1 MTLHL
6 ADKFTLPLDT
16 VTESI
21 AILARKRAGKS
32 HTAKRLVEQLH
43 KAHQQIVIIDPK
55 GDWWGIRS
63 SADGKGPGL
72 PIVILGGEHG
82 DVPLEAGSGELV
94 ARMVVQDRVSALLD
108 LARFRKHEVA
118 TFMTAFL
125 EALYRLKGQERYR
138 TPMMLVIDEADAI
151 APQRP
156 MKGEERMLGAAE
168 DIVRRGG
175 QRGVGVSLVSQ
186 RAAVLN
192 KNVLT
197 QASILVTLCTTGSQD
212 LDALDEW
219 IKKHGEPEKRAQL
232 MAAVAKLPRGTAW
245 FWAPG
250 WPDEEGIFRQV
261 RILPIETFD
270 SGATPK
276 PGARLVMPKTVADV
290 DLAVFRKEMAA
301 TIEKAKADDPKALRA
316 TIHRLESENRKLK
329 TAPAPKAQVKI
340 EKRAIIA
347 EAQIKRLEA
356 FYEKLTAAGR
366 ILLDEGQ
373 QMRKA
378 ILEAKA
384 LGHSPAPPPPA
395 TQKPIARAI
404 VKAREQRTAG
414 TLPPGER
421 TILTAIAQH
430 PNGVTREQLSV
441 LTAYKRSS
449 RDTYLQKLRA
459 AGYVDSSGDRIVATE
474 SARVAMGADFEPLP
488 TGAMLREYWLEHLP
502 EGERKVLEIILD
514 AYPQSI
520 ARDALDE
527 QTGYKRSSR
536 DTYLQKLRARELIV
550 AGRSEV
556 RASGALFV

>member
-1 MTLHL
+1 MALHL
-6 ADKFTLPLDT
+6 ADKFTLPLET
-16 VTESI
+16 VTESL

-43 KAHQQIVIIDPK
+43 KAHQQVVIIDPK

-72 PIVILGGEHG
+72 PIIILGGEHG

-94 ARMVVQDRVSALLD
+94 ARMIVHDRASALLD

-125 EALYRLKGQERYR
+125 EALYRLKGQEQYR

-156 MKGEERMLGAAE
+156 MRGEERMLGAAE

-175 QRGVGVSLVSQ
+175 QRGVGVVLVSQ

-232 MAAVAKLPRGTAW
+232 MAAIAKLPRGTAW

-250 WPDEEGIFRQV
+250 WPDENGIFRQV

-276 PGARLVMPKTVADV
+276 PGERRVMPKTVADV
-290 DLAVFRKEMAA
+290 DLEAFRKEMAA
-301 TIEKAKADDPKALRA
+301 TLEKAKAADPKELRA
-316 TIHRLESENRKLK
+316 RIHQLEAENRKLNA
-329 TAPAPKAQVKI
+329 TPAPKIQVKI

-347 EAQIKRLEA
+347 EATIKRLEA

-366 ILLDEGQ
+366 ILLEEGQ

-384 LGHSPAPPPPA
+384 LGNSLAPPSTT
-395 TQKPIARAI
+395 TQKSIAREI
-404 VKAREQRTAG
+404 VQARYERMAG

-421 TILTAIAQH
+421 TILTVIAQH

-459 AGYVDSSGDRIVATE
+459 AGLVDSDGERIIATI
-474 SARVAMGADFEPLP
+474 AGAAMLGAGFEPLP
-488 TGAMLREYWLEHLP
+488 TGAQLRDYWLHHLP
-502 EGERKVLEIILD
+502 EGERKVLAIILD
-514 AYPQSI
+514 AYPQAI
-520 ARDALDE
+520 AREDIDDQA
-527 QTGYKRSSR
+527 GYKRSSR
-536 DTYLQKLRARELIV
+536 DTYLQKLRARELII
-550 AGRSEV
+550 ADRHEV
-556 RASGALFV
+556 QASGMLFA